1 VRARELAIPG
11 LWEFIPDRHSDDRGD
26 FLVWY
31 DAAVFA
37 AALGF
42 EMPIGQSNHSR
53 SRRGVIR
60 GVHWAD
66 VPPGQAKYVY
76 CPQGRILEIAVD
88 LRIGS
93 PTYGRHLAHRLDG
106 REPRALYLAE
116 GIGHAFCALADD
128 SVLTYLC
135 STRYAP
141 DREHTL
147 NPMDP
152 ELGLPWPDDLP
163 VILSDRDR
171 VAPSLA
177 EVAAAGLLP
186 RWMEDAR

>member
-1 VRARELAIPG
+1 VRAYELDIPG
-11 LWEFIPDRHSDDRGD
+11 LWEFVPDRHPDDRGD

-31 DAAVFA
+31 DAAVFR

-42 EMPIGQSNHSR
+42 EMPIGQANHSR
-53 SRRGVIR
+53 SRRGVVR

-76 CPQGRILEIAVD
+76 CAQGSVLDVAVD
-88 LRIGS
+88 LRVGS
-93 PTYGRHLAHRLDG
+93 PSYGRHAAHRLDG
-106 REPRALYLAE
+106 RQPRALYLAE

-128 SVLTYLC
+128 SVVTYLC

-147 NPMDP
+147 DP
-152 ELGLPWPDDLP
+152 LDPDLGLPWPADLRL
-163 VILSDRDR
+163 IRSDRDR
-171 VAPSLA
+171 TAPSLR
-177 EVAAAGLLP
+177 EVAAAGGLP
-186 RWMEDAR
+186 VWRPAR